1 METGVVPAE
10 LDSTLNLEPD
20 PFDPDAGTLIASKRD
35 RDTAIADVRRYKKK
49 YDGNITSNYFSRDLI
64 VKLLADE
71 RVRGLRVY
79 RSQEK
84 DSQGRPKGKLKVI
97 ITGVDKTGKEIPINK
112 EISPGVFESDYKMG
126 VSYERCPE
134 NCGFFDQN

>member
-1 METGVVPAE
+1 MVPAE
-10 LDSTLNLEPD
+10 LDSTMKLEPA

-49 YDGNITSNYFSRDLI
+49 YEGNITSNYFSRDLI
-64 VKLLADE
+64 DKLLADPK
-71 RVRGLRVY
+71 VRGLRVY

-97 ITGVDKTGKEIPINK
+97 ITGVDKTGKEISINK
-112 EISPGVFESDYKMG
+112 ETSPGVFEPDYKMG
-126 VSYERCPE
+126 VSYEKCPD
-134 NCGFFDQN
+134 NCGTFDQN